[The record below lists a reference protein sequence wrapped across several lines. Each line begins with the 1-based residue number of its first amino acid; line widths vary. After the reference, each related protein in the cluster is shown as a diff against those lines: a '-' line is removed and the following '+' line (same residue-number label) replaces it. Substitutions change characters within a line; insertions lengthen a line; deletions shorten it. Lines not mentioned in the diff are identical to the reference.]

1 MALYERNYITFF
13 YPSCLRYNILFE
25 SRTMGKKKRGLPL
38 GYINFKSC
46 GQSRN
51 RFKKILLN
59 VIVAG
64 VVIAIIGFS
73 VLLFNY
79 ANSPINSKNTTVLV
93 NIPVGTSLSEV
104 VKILSQADLVKQPVL
119 FYSLIIIKRAT
130 RSIRAGEY
138 EFNTSLTPSEL
149 IDKLSL
155 GDMRY
160 YYITISEGLSVR
172 EIATR
177 LSAFNLIN
185 KEEFLELAKDKAFL
199 ESMDI
204 KADSIEGYLFPD
216 TYKISRTM
224 STRQI
229 MRMMVDHGQKL
240 HRK

>member
-1 MALYERNYITFF
+1 MK
-13 YPSCLRYNILFE
+13 
-25 SRTMGKKKRGLPL
+25 G
-38 GYINFKSC
+38 
-46 GQSRN
+46 
-51 RFKKILLN
+51 
-59 VIVAG
+59 
-64 VVIAIIGFS
+64 
-73 VLLFNY
+73 
-79 ANSPINSKNTTVLV
+79 
-93 NIPVGTSLSEV
+93 
-104 VKILSQADLVKQPVL
+104 
-119 FYSLIIIKRAT
+119 AT

-160 YYITISEGLSVR
+160 YIVTIPEGFSVQK
-172 EIATR
+172 IAAR
-177 LSAFNLIN
+177 LSALNLVN

-199 ESMDI
+199 ESMNI

>member
-1 MALYERNYITFF
+1 M
-13 YPSCLRYNILFE
+13 
-25 SRTMGKKKRGLPL
+25 KKS
-38 GYINFKSC
+38 N
-46 GQSRN
+46 
-51 RFKKILLN
+51 KKILYTLLTCLA
-59 VIVAG
+59 VFIV
-64 VVIAIIGFS
+64 GFS
-73 VLLFNY
+73 ALLLNY
-79 ANSPINSKNTTVLV
+79 SNSPIDHKNSTVLV
-93 NIPVGTSLSEV
+93 NIHTGTSLSEV
-104 VKILSQADLVKQPVL
+104 VKILNQADLIKHPVL
-119 FYSLIIIKRAT
+119 FYGLITINGAT

-199 ESMDI
+199 ESMNI

-216 TYKISRTM
+216 TYKVSRTM
-224 STRQI
+224 TTRQI
-229 MRMMVDHGQKL
+229 MCMMVDQGQNL